1 MKVDPTI
8 DPDFTEVSTGLQVRV
23 SQTVNGTFSLVWTTE
38 KGGQKHHAHGLTY
51 GEMLENVI
59 KLMSIQPLPGPVY
72 EDRPEWMIRYGQ
84 VPPGYA
90 AVILP
95 KEQMQF
101 FSDRLSDL
109 GCWISG
115 FKAALDPDRYDRA
128 PFGGDYVTEINLKLK
143 AAIEKVKE

>member
-8 DPDFTEVSTGLQVRV
+8 DPDFAEVSTGLQVRV
-23 SQTVNGTFSLVWTTE
+23 SQTMDGMFALVWTTE
-38 KGGQKHHAHGLTY
+38 KGGPKHHAHKLTY

-59 KLMSIQPLPGPVY
+59 KLMSSQPLPGPVY

-95 KEQMQF
+95 KAEAE
-101 FSDRLSDL
+101 RLSSGISDIL
-109 GCWISG
+109 CWAAG
-115 FKAALDPDRYDRA
+115 FKAALGDDTGRA
-128 PFGGDYVTEINLKLK
+128 PLGVEDVRTLNIKLK
-143 AAIEKVKE
+143 TAIEKVKA